1 MLARRP
7 VTSKVMGVLGL
18 ISNALLLP
26 VYLVRVVPYS
36 IYELTGT
43 LDITLTAT
51 EVLVGR
57 PRIWLMTGAV
67 TPKALPMA
75 LCANIEMAA
84 APSKDLLEI
93 G

>member
-1 MLARRP
+1 
-7 VTSKVMGVLGL
+7 MGVLGL

-36 IYELTGT
+36 IYALTGT
-43 LDITLTAT
+43 LVITLTAT
-51 EVLVGR
+51 EVFVGR